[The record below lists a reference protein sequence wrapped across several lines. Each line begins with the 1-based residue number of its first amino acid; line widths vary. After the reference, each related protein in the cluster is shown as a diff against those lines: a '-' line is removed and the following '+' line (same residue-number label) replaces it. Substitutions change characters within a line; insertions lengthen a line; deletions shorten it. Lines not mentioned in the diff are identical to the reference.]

1 MALTDRKM
9 VRVFFLFCVS
19 SVFNGWPGYNS
30 RPHDFTISR
39 PVAMYLLMPDVNYY
53 LDF

>member
-1 MALTDRKM
+1 M
-9 VRVFFLFCVS
+9 
-19 SVFNGWPGYNS
+19 GGYNS

-53 LDF
+53 LDLNGENTST